1 MKKIIEGS
9 IFLTSILLLS
19 LASAQLFSP
28 PTEITASINIS
39 YAYEDVLSLE
49 LHVSDIS
56 NSPVEYLWDQST
68 AIRYSEN
75 PTRTANYNS
84 TIGMQSWEKSF
95 DGERSGSIEVEYVA
109 VSRRASFEGDKEAM
123 IEESPSWAKERYIK
137 NVSIKNGRNE
147 EIKLIEVNEEM
158 QSLAESITENERRIY
173 YASELIY
180 EWIVDNI
187 VYKVD
192 DDPYPKGAIRTLKE
206 GEGDCDDMSAL
217 FCSLARS
224 IGMPCYM
231 VDGYVIKREG
241 ALPYAHTWVGVIVP
255 SEERIFDALPVDPAF
270 REFGFK
276 NANKIVVGFDPGS
289 SEYVQKAY
297 RAFKFTYENSDGTN
311 GSAAIVAVASSYLDN
326 KDPLYDIKKRSLI

>member
-9 IFLTSILLLS
+9 IFLASILLLS

-39 YAYEDVLSLE
+39 YAYEDILSLE
-49 LHVSDIS
+49 LYVSDIS
-56 NSPVEYLWDQST
+56 NSPVEYVWDQST
-68 AIRYSEN
+68 AIRYTEV
-75 PTRTANYNS
+75 PTRTASYNS
-84 TIGMQSWEKSF
+84 TIEMHSWEKSF
-95 DGERSGSIEVEYVA
+95 DGERSGTIRAEYVA
-109 VSRRASFEGDKEAM
+109 VSRRASFEGDMEAG

-158 QSLAESITENERRIY
+158 QSLAESITESERRIY

-192 DDPYPKGAIRTLKE
+192 DDPYPKGAMRTLKE

-224 IGMPCYM
+224 IGIPCYM
-231 VDGYVIKREG
+231 VDGYIIKREG

-276 NANKIVVGFDPGS
+276 SANKIVTGFDPGS

-311 GSAAIVAVASSYLDN
+311 GSAAIVAVASNYLDN